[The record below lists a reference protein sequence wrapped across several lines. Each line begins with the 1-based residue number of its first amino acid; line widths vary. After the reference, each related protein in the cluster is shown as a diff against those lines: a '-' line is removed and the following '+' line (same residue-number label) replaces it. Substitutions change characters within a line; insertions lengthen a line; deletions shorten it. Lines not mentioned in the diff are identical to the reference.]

1 MTVQLSPAT
10 CAGILINYN
19 GAARTLAC
27 VQALARLAVPPGRLA
42 VVDNG
47 SAQGEPER
55 LLAGWTAMA
64 QAADLPAPVLRK
76 CGDPPVGAP
85 AMLLTLPENQGFAA
99 GNNAALRLLLTAPD
113 CRAFWLLNNDTE
125 PAPQALEALCARLNQ
140 RPDAGLCG
148 STLVLGHDPQ
158 RLQCAA
164 GGAFSPWLAA
174 TRHLGQGADLAQ
186 LPDQAG
192 VERGLDYING
202 ASLLVRREVIERI
215 GLLPEEYFL
224 YCEDVDFCLRA
235 RRAGFGLAWAPDSV
249 VLHHEGGSSGAKG
262 KGHASPPQRSR
273 LMDYLMVRNRFH
285 LVRSF
290 QPLAL
295 PTALATLPLLLA
307 NRIRR
312 GQADRCGLLLR
323 AVVHGLAGRQGKP
336 GGIA

>member
-10 CAGILINYN
+10 CAGILINSN

-140 RPDAGLCG
+140 RPDAGCG
-148 STLVLGHDPQ
+148 APPWCWATTRS
-158 RLQCAA
+158 AA
-164 GGAFSPWLAA
+164 MRGGRCIHPLAG
-174 TRHLGQGADLAQ
+174 RHPAPGQGADLASCRTR
-186 LPDQAG
+186 PAWR
-192 VERGLDYING
+192 RGLDYING

-235 RRAGFGLAWAPDSV
+235 RRPVFAGL
-249 VLHHEGGSSGAKG
+249 GSG
-262 KGHASPPQRSR
+262 
-273 LMDYLMVRNRFH
+273 
-285 LVRSF
+285 
-290 QPLAL
+290 
-295 PTALATLPLLLA
+295 
-307 NRIRR
+307 
-312 GQADRCGLLLR
+312 
-323 AVVHGLAGRQGKP
+323 
-336 GGIA
+336 